1 MLRLIKANTWSY
13 MLLMFTLISYYIY
26 IIRKTQKTEENY
38 STKKERPVKD
48 EA

>member
-1 MLRLIKANTWSY
+1 MILHASNVY
-13 MLLMFTLISYYIY
+13 LISYYIY